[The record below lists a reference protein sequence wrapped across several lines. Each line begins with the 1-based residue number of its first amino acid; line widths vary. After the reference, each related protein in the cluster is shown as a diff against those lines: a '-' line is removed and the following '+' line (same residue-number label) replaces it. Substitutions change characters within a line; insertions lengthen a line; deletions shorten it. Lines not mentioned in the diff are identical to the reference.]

1 MYKYG
6 MHEPYGV
13 RDEIQKAMDADWPRV
28 VEVEE
33 TVVGPVSARVIMEQ
47 LQFQVELPI
56 VMPVHG
62 GLLREVCR

>member
-13 RDEIQKAMDADWPRV
+13 RDEIQKAMDADWPSV
-28 VEVEE
+28 LED
-33 TVVGPVSARVIMEQ
+33 TQNSPVSARVIMEE